1 MRRRSVSGRALAQH
15 NGPRI
20 VSTQAEAFTTF
31 RGASAHMATITLH
44 GASASEYAHAE
55 ALHLDAWCRRD
66 PHRRGVWHVSQPV
79 PSGLFIA
86 PVLGEADRVSVEHHA
101 ARAVDALSAAL
112 RLTLDFAAK
121 PTT

>member
-1 MRRRSVSGRALAQH
+1 MRLRSVRGFAPRRVDAL
-15 NGPRI
+15 RI
-20 VSTQAEAFTTF
+20 TASQAEAYTAF
-31 RGASAHMATITLH
+31 RGASAHVATITLR
-44 GASASEYAHAE
+44 GATAAEYTRTST
-55 ALHLDAWCRRD
+55 LLLDAWCRLD
-66 PHRRGVWHVSQPV
+66 PYRRGVWHVSQPV

-86 PVLGEADRVSVEHHA
+86 PVLGEADRVSVEHHT